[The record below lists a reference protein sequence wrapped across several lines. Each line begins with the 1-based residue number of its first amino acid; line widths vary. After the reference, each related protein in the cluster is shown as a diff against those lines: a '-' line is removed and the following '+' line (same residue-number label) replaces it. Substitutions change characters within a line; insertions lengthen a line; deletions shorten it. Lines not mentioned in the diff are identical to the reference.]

1 MANFQN
7 IKDLIRTLSQ
17 GQKLLFDMF
26 RKRRTVPVK
35 YDDAVE
41 TLDGNENILLR
52 MIKFGVIVQ
61 SGNNLELEDSYQEF
75 FEKFLPS
82 MKKSISH
89 LLKNTSNHSNVTYSI
104 TVLRILYCNLSIYG
118 KFATYSEV

>member
-75 FEKFLPS
+75 S
-82 MKKSISH
+82 
-89 LLKNTSNHSNVTYSI
+89 
-104 TVLRILYCNLSIYG
+104 
-118 KFATYSEV
+118 